1 MLATF
6 LPSLMNFSRYTAEA
20 FGTFAL
26 TFVVL
31 LSSIFA
37 MPYSTPVMAACTLG
51 LFVYLIGGL
60 SGAHLNPA
68 VTIGLLSVNKMRVS
82 DAFFYVI
89 AQFVGAI
96 AALFL
101 LYLLT
106 GEGAAIGYE
115 NDLLVAAFEA
125 MGAFVLAFG
134 ISSVVLE
141 KVHPAAAG
149 LAVGGSLFIG
159 IYLASVVSNAVLN
172 PAVALGIGSFGPM
185 YVLGPIVGAIAGF
198 WASHF
203 LWGAKVDFTKEP
215 TRA

>member
-1 MLATF
+1 MTY
-6 LPSLMNFSRYTAEA
+6 SRYFAEA
-20 FGTFAL
+20 LGTFAL

-31 LSSIFA
+31 LSTVFA
-37 MPYSTPVMAACTLG
+37 MPYSTPVMAAGTLG

-68 VTIGLLSVNKMRVS
+68 ITIGLLSVNKMRVS

-89 AQFVGAI
+89 AQFIGAI
-96 AALFL
+96 IALIL

-106 GEGAAIGYE
+106 GESTGIGFE

-125 MGAFVLAFG
+125 MGTFVLAFG
-134 ISSVVLE
+134 ISSVVLG
-141 KVHPAAAG
+141 KIHPAASG
-149 LAVGGSLFIG
+149 LAIGGSLFIG

-185 YVLGPIVGAIAGF
+185 YVLGPIVGSVAGF
-198 WASHF
+198 WASHL
-203 LWGAKVDFTKEP
+203 LWGVKVDFSKEV